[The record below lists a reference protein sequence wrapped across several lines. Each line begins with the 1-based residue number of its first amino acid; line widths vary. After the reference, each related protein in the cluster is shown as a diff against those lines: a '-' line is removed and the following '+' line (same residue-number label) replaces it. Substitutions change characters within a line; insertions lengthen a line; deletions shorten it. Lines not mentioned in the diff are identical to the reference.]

1 ITVAPDFSLKT
12 AGPKSGFHSGC
23 FIFSKNPSYSPA
35 RITARF
41 VRDLSLAALS
51 YMYTG
56 IFNSLPT
63 RSPRR
68 FAQAIASSQFTL
80 LTGMNGHT
88 SVAPI
93 RGCAPLCL
101 RMSINSA
108 AFLIA
113 RNAASTVASG
123 SPTKVT
129 TVRFVLAPGS
139 TSSNE
144 TPSTDSI
151 ASVICRITFWS
162 RPSEKFGTH
171 SMSFF
176 IGVSYQGMDVCCD
189 DEPLERERCRPLFEK
204 ENGTESDED

>member
-1 ITVAPDFSLKT
+1 
-12 AGPKSGFHSGC
+12 
-23 FIFSKNPSYSPA
+23 
-35 RITARF
+35 
-41 VRDLSLAALS
+41 
-51 YMYTG
+51 
-56 IFNSLPT
+56 
-63 RSPRR
+63 
-68 FAQAIASSQFTL
+68 
-80 LTGMNGHT
+80 MNGQT

-93 RGCAPLCL
+93 RGWAPFCF

-108 AFLIA
+108 AFLIP

-151 ASVICRITFWS
+151 ASVICRITLWS

-176 IGVSYQGMDVCCD
+176 IGVSSQGIDVCCD
-189 DEPLERERCRPLFEK
+189 DERLACEQCHPLFEK
-204 ENGTESDED
+204 ENDTENDAD